1 MPRGVIVVDHG
12 SRREAS
18 NQAFETFVQQF
29 SRRSVFDI
37 VEPAHMEIADHTIAQ
52 AFKRCVE
59 RGATAVVVCPFF
71 LLPGR
76 HWSQD
81 IPQLTADAGNAFP
94 EVPFYVAAPIGGHRL
109 LVDLLTDRIEHC
121 DRRRFGEVSECDVC
135 QGQGGC
141 ISPYFPAES
150 MELDH

>member
-1 MPRGVIVVDHG
+1 M
-12 SRREAS
+12 
-18 NQAFETFVQQF
+18 
-29 SRRSVFDI
+29 
-37 VEPAHMEIADHTIAQ
+37 
-52 AFKRCVE
+52 
-59 RGATAVVVCPFF
+59 VCPFF

-141 ISPYFPAES
+141 ISPHFPAEPTD
-150 MELDH
+150 LDH